1 MPEFL
6 KESIENLAQ
15 FAIWKIDE
23 SEDELLEGL
32 TISNI
37 EKNKLNQLKNHV
49 HRKGFLATRQL
60 LKGIFHQLDKVPHFD
75 RIYYSQVEF
84 RNFLIIV

>member
-6 KESIENLAQ
+6 KESIENLTQ

-37 EKNKLNQLKNHV
+37 EK
-49 HRKGFLATRQL
+49 
-60 LKGIFHQLDKVPHFD
+60 I
-75 RIYYSQVEF
+75 
-84 RNFLIIV
+84 RNSCWE